1 MKRDLR
7 ILLTLLLAGLL
18 LLALSG
24 CGEQAAQP
32 AVETTSA
39 SGGETVSSSDET
51 DAASPAETDAA
62 SAPPEES
69 ESDTGYGIHHAEI
82 EVENYGT
89 IKLELDGDTAPIS
102 VENFVKLA
110 QSGFY
115 DGLTFHRIMDGFM
128 IQGGDP
134 NHDGTG
140 GSEENIPGEFA
151 ANGWENNISHVKG
164 VISMARAGRDNP
176 YTGVKAND
184 SASSQFFIMVAD
196 YTGLDGLYAAFG
208 HVTEG
213 IEIVEQIARD
223 ARPVDNNGTIPFEEQ
238 PVITRI
244 TITD

>member
-39 SGGETVSSSDET
+39 SGGETVPSSDET

-89 IKLELDGDTAPIS
+89 IKLELDGDTAPIT

-164 VISMARAGRDNP
+164 VISMARAGRQQPILHHGGGLHRSRRHVRRFRPCD
-176 YTGVKAND
+176 GGHRD
-184 SASSQFFIMVAD
+184 RGAD
-196 YTGLDGLYAAFG
+196 RPRCP
-208 HVTEG
+208 
-213 IEIVEQIARD
+213 ARRQQWD
-223 ARPVDNNGTIPFEEQ
+223 DPL
-238 PVITRI
+238 
-244 TITD
+244 